1 MFFDKN
7 YIELICSPDILV
19 DESDAMSNED
29 TIRWLDELG
38 LRYEYEERAAI
49 YEYDAG
55 FSRKEAD
62 SRALREIVER
72 IRSNEPK

>member
-19 DESDAMSNED
+19 DESDVMSNED

-62 SRALREIVER
+62 RRALREIVER